1 MDIIVFGLGVERVP
15 PLQGFSLSID
25 VNTMILRR
33 KVCRICPMQGFWRT
47 NLTVYLLDLLG
58 NAVVSAVG
66 TTLFHSPGCNE
77 GEARNGTLG
86 THRQKQNELRRS
98 GTNRANVWFVSLRS
112 VVLHSL
118 G

>member
-33 KVCRICPMQGFWRT
+33 KVCRICPMQVFWRT
-47 NLTVYLLDLLG
+47 NLTIYLLDLLG

-77 GEARNGTLG
+77 GKARNETLG
-86 THRQKQNELRRS
+86 KQGTQKLR
-98 GTNRANVWFVSLRS
+98 AP
-112 VVLHSL
+112 
-118 G
+118 